1 MTFAFGHLIGAW
13 IPGKIYEKI
22 TNVKLHNYTWLFL
35 LIGGILPDADFLLD
49 WTLGLESHRTFTHSI
64 FFLILAPL
72 LVYLF
77 CKYLNKTYHSHAKEF
92 TLALATGILMH
103 LILDMATSY
112 NGIPLFWPNLTHLSF
127 YHIGIYDPNTP
138 SFLHSSYDKI
148 QGALKIAILDM
159 GLGTAWILYL
169 FYNKEIKP

>member
-22 TNVKLHNYTWLFL
+22 TNVKLHNYTWL
-35 LIGGILPDADFLLD
+35 
-49 WTLGLESHRTFTHSI
+49 

-127 YHIGIYDPNTP
+127 YHIG
-138 SFLHSSYDKI
+138 
-148 QGALKIAILDM
+148 
-159 GLGTAWILYL
+159 
-169 FYNKEIKP
+169 